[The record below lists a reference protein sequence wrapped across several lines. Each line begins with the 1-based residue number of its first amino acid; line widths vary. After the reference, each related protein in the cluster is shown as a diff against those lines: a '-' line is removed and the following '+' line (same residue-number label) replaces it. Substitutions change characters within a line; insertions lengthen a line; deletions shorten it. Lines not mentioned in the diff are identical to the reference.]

1 MFKDVI
7 LPIILTVLG
16 TVGTYDFA
24 KFLITRKDNQKALS
38 KKILARLDS
47 HDDKMLR
54 SERDVCRL
62 QMLLLMKCFP
72 EETREL
78 FKVAE
83 HYFIDLKGNWY
94 MTILYQKHLRK
105 IGVDCPHWFTSV
117 AKKGDSEK

>member
-47 HDDKMLR
+47 H
-54 SERDVCRL
+54 
-62 QMLLLMKCFP
+62 
-72 EETREL
+72 
-78 FKVAE
+78 
-83 HYFIDLKGNWY
+83 YFIDLKGNWY